1 MDSDVQAEQAEVAR
15 SIVGVFDSS
24 AQAEAALEQLRAE
37 GLGPNEVSI
46 MMRDAHSE
54 ETVAEQ
60 AASSPVAGGAATGAA
75 LGGLLGGL
83 AGWMVSIGALAI
95 PGVGLVLGAGVLA
108 TMLTGIA
115 LGAATGGLIGAL
127 LSLGVPEDDARQYE
141 GHLRE
146 GRILLTA
153 HPGREFNVENAIR
166 LMETNGGY
174 DVRVYDSA
182 PVRAVTPTGVDEVAE
197 TATTSEHFAHEDNAV
212 ETTETLEL
220 PTHEGEVAAHTDSL
234 GSGAAGGYGDGE
246 ALSGASDSSLGE
258 VNASTEHDMNR
269 VLGPMTEQPPMEN
282 EQTAEPPESVEEDS
296 GTKSE

>member
-1 MDSDVQAEQAEVAR
+1 MDSDKQSDTQAEGAR

-54 ETVAEQ
+54 ETVVEQ

-95 PGVGLVLGAGVLA
+95 PGVGLVIGAGVLA
-108 TMLTGIA
+108 TLLTGIA

-153 HPGREFNVENAIR
+153 HPGPEFDVDSAVR
-166 LMETNGGY
+166 FMETNGGY
-174 DVRVYDSA
+174 DVRVYGST
-182 PVRAVTPTGVDEVAE
+182 PVRAVTPIGADEAAAAAE
-197 TATTSEHFAHEDNAV
+197 PSEHPV
-212 ETTETLEL
+212 Q
-220 PTHEGEVAAHTDSL
+220 EGEVAAQTDSL

-246 ALSGASDSSLGE
+246 AMSSASDSSLSE
-258 VNASTEHDMNR
+258 VTASIEHDMKG
-269 VLGPMTEQPPMEN
+269 VFGQTTE
-282 EQTAEPPESVEEDS
+282 EPPVED
-296 GTKSE
+296 